1 MQETEQ
7 MLQFLRKR
15 LKAQGITQK
24 DLAARLD
31 VSEASIKR
39 MFASPRVTLERLA
52 EVTALAGMTIAELAQ
67 ETALQSEKLPQLTEQ
82 QEREVVA
89 DLKLLLVAVCVLNHW
104 TMEDIR
110 TRFTL
115 TEPEIILALT
125 RLDRIGLID
134 LLPGNRIRLKVARD
148 FRWLP
153 NGPIQTFFRERAEH
167 DYLSAPFPPGQYV
180 FTQGMLT
187 EAARQRVTKLLEK
200 VRQEFSEQHRTS
212 LQQPLDER
220 HGTGLLLAMREWEPS
235 AFSALRRRDA

>member
-1 MQETEQ
+1 
-7 MLQFLRKR
+7 MLQFLRRR

-24 DLAARLD
+24 DLALKLN
-31 VSEASIKR
+31 VSEASVKR

-67 ETALQSEKLPQLTEQ
+67 ETAQLSEKLPQLSEQ

-104 TMEDIR
+104 TMTDILAR
-110 TRFTL
+110 YQL
-115 TEPEIILALT
+115 SEPEVILALT

-134 LLPGNRIRLKVARD
+134 LLPGNRVRLKVARD

-167 DYLSAPFPPGQYV
+167 DYLAAPFPPGQYV
-180 FTQGMLT
+180 FTQGMLSD
-187 EAARQRVTKLLEK
+187 AARQRVTRLLEK
-200 VRQEFSEQHRTS
+200 VRQEFAEQHRAS
-212 LQQPLDER
+212 LQQPLEER
-220 HGTGLLLAMREWEPS
+220 HGTGLLLALREWEPS
-235 AFSALRRRDA
+235 AFSALRRPV